1 VSLLFST
8 YDISAFTMFVAQ
20 VRYLCYNIEW
30 SVFPFLGAACKYL
43 LASFLMT
50 SSVDWGAELNQSVRR
65 IQCVF
70 VTWGLYQK
78 TQEVLL
84 HLPHILNIWKIN
96 FLCTAWKWKFHIT
109 LYSFHLLSHYWQC
122 FCEILKRRREG
133 SLLYGSED
141 H

>member
-1 VSLLFST
+1 MPLLFSS

-20 VRYLCYNIEW
+20 VRYLCYNTER

-65 IQCVF
+65 IQCAF
-70 VTWGLYQK
+70 VTKGLYQK

-84 HLPHILNIWKIN
+84 HLPYIEKLI
-96 FLCTAWKWKFHIT
+96 
-109 LYSFHLLSHYWQC
+109 
-122 FCEILKRRREG
+122 FCVLHEN
-133 SLLYGSED
+133 ED
-141 H
+141 SMLHFIVFIY